1 MSTETTEPTAATVGP
16 QVNPTSQEVAEAEVI
31 QPHPAPP
38 TTAEEQHEQ
47 VVTEAR
53 ITTVRA
59 QLMKAQAQELR
70 EAWQIAK
77 ILTHSTSINP
87 EFQADA
93 PEASRTKWKKNGQK
107 WEKTV
112 TPPLGEQAIYNGA
125 VAIVYG
131 AKLGWTPE
139 ESLMR
144 VFSVHGKPA
153 IEAKDAL
160 GFIRRFIDHRIATG
174 VSQMPDEGG
183 DDIWPEEESE
193 TKAIWYSRRNGRTVS
208 TEWSMERAIRAGY
221 APDPDGDG
229 KTGNDKYETNP
240 IEMLRWKCV
249 MELAR
254 MQWSDVLRGVQYSRE
269 ELQLEDQ
276 LRIEHV
282 PVKREPEAR
291 QGLEGLRAHR
301 AALTAAQE
309 PESGAGTDPHDDQGN
324 RVTPAEQPGEA
335 EQNGLTDP
343 QDQPGAT
350 NDPPPDSPATPE
362 QLKAVLAI
370 YKPKKMSATEMLGDL
385 AEFLI
390 REAPLERLQQLT
402 FAEAADVIRASES
415 AAADK

>member
-1 MSTETTEPTAATVGP
+1 MSTTEETVTVLGP
-16 QVNPTSQEVAEAEVI
+16 QVNATSQEVVEVDEVI
-31 QPHPAPP
+31 QPEQAPP
-38 TTAEEQHEQ
+38 QTPEEQHEQ
-47 VVTEAR
+47 VVTEER
-53 ITTVRA
+53 LTTVRA
-59 QLMKAQAQELR
+59 QLMRAQAQELR

-93 PEASRTKWKKNGQK
+93 PEASRTKWKQKSGK

-112 TPPLGEQAIYNGA
+112 TPPLGDQAIYNGA

-174 VSQMPDEGG
+174 ASKMPEEGG
-183 DDIWPEEESE
+183 DDIWPEEESD
-193 TKAIWYSRRNGRTVS
+193 KRAVWFSRRNGRTVS
-208 TEWSMERAIRAGY
+208 VEWTMDRAEVAGY
-221 APDPDGDG
+221 
-229 KTGNDKYETNP
+229 TSNDKYQTNP

-269 ELQLEDQ
+269 EMELEDQ

-282 PVKREPEAR
+282 PVKKREPEAR
-291 QGLEGLRAHR
+291 QGLDGLRAHR
-301 AALTAAQE
+301 AALAAA
-309 PESGAGTDPHDDQGN
+309 PESDPHDDQGN
-324 RVTPAEQPGEA
+324 RETPAEQPGEA

-350 NDPPPDSPATPE
+350 NDPAGDSPATPE
-362 QLKAVLAI
+362 QLKAVLAV
-370 YKPKKMSATEMLGDL
+370 YKAKKMNATEMLGDL
-385 AEFLI
+385 SEFLM
-390 REAPLERLQQLT
+390 RDTPLERLQQLT
-402 FAEAADVIRASES
+402 FADAADVIRASES